1 MDELVAVGLAA
12 RGFLTTTELLRH
24 VDRPGL
30 DRLVG
35 RGELVRVR
43 AGVYVDG
50 ARFRSGEPVARHV
63 MTARAMAGL
72 LGNGYAVSHLSAVAL
87 HGLPVL
93 RSDLGKVHLSLLRPG
108 KPRADERLHVH
119 ATLPATAVVDV
130 RGTPVVTAAVGVV
143 QAAASAGVRAGIV
156 AADAAMRS
164 GVTHDELATALDI
177 GRLGRGRRAAARV
190 VSLADGRSESPGES
204 WARLVMAEVGL
215 PAPELQGLVHDE
227 SGAIV
232 ARVDFLFRAE
242 RVVVEFDGAVKY
254 GGPAAQG
261 QLALVAEKRREDTI
275 RRLGYVVVRLTWADL
290 ANPERVA
297 GLVRAAIR
305 LAAA

>member
-1 MDELVAVGLAA
+1 MDELVAVSLAA
-12 RGFLTTTELLRH
+12 RGFLTTSELLRH

-30 DRLVG
+30 DRMVR
-35 RGELVRVR
+35 RGDLIRVR
-43 AGVYVDG
+43 SGVYVEG
-50 ARFRSGEPVARHV
+50 RRFGSAEPVARHLMAV
-63 MTARAMAGL
+63 RAVAGL
-72 LGNGYAVSHLSAVAL
+72 LGTGYAVSHLSAVAA

-93 RSDLGKVHLSLLRPG
+93 RSDVGKVHLSFVERG
-108 KPRADERLHVH
+108 KPRSD
-119 ATLPATAVVDV
+119 ATLQIHAGVPSRVVV
-130 RGTPVVTAAVGVV
+130 QVAGTPVVTMPVAVV
-143 QAAASAGVRAGIV
+143 QAAASVGVRAGIV
-156 AADAAMRS
+156 AADAAVRS
-164 GVTHDELATALDI
+164 GVTHDQLATALGV
-177 GRLGRGRRAAARV
+177 GRLGRGRRVAARV
-190 VSLADGRSESPGES
+190 VALADGRSESPGES

-215 PAPELQGLVHDE
+215 PEPELQGLVHDE

-290 ANPERVA
+290 ADPGRVA